1 MPDVTLDKR
10 RALGRGLESLIPA
23 ARGAA
28 IPAEPSADAVREIPL
43 DLIDPSPYQTRGPMH
58 EPALR
63 ELADSIAAQ
72 GVLQPV
78 TVRPMPGGRF
88 QLIAGERRWRASER
102 AGRTTVPAIVRP
114 CSNEQAAELTLI
126 ENLQR
131 EDLNPMEQAR
141 AYERLSR
148 EFGLTQEEMARRT
161 GKDRASVSNY
171 LRLLK
176 LPPSVQAS
184 VEDGSITFG
193 HAKALMPLEDPALIE
208 QGRLRIV
215 RDDLSVR
222 QAETMVQAMLHP
234 VEKEKEAPPER
245 HVDPNVRA
253 AEREIQ
259 AALGVKVTISDR
271 GGKGKITLQYAS
283 LEDFDRIV
291 ERLGE
296 KR

>member
-1 MPDVTLDKR
+1 MPDITLDKR

-23 ARGAA
+23 ARAAA
-28 IPAEPSADAVREIPL
+28 IPAEPSADAVRDIPL

-102 AGRTTVPAIVRP
+102 AGRTTVPALVRP

-176 LPPSVQAS
+176 LPPSVQTS
-184 VEDGSITFG
+184 VEDASITFG

-234 VEKEKEAPPER
+234 PEKGKEAPPER

-291 ERLGE
+291 ERLGN
-296 KR
+296 